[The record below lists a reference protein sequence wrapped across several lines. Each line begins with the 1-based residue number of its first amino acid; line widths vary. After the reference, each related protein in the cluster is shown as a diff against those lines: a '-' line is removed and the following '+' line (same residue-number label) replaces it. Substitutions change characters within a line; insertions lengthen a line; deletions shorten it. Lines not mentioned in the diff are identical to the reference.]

1 MQKEIIMRYC
11 AYLFV
16 VTAGLAASM
25 ANAASPI
32 EATLYKNPQCGC
44 CDEYAR
50 QLEANGFKVTMEN
63 TTDLSQIK
71 KLAGVPE
78 NLAGCHTMR
87 VENYVVEGLVPLDTL
102 NRLLT
107 EKPDIW
113 GIALPGMPTGVP
125 GMPGPKPEPL
135 NIYVISDGTP
145 EVYATE

>member
-1 MQKEIIMRYC
+1 MRCC
-11 AYLFV
+11 AYLFA
-16 VTAGLAASM
+16 VTAGLAASI
-25 ANAASPI
+25 AHAAAPI

-44 CDEYAR
+44 CDEYAKH
-50 QLEANGFKVTMEN
+50 LEANGFKVTMEN
-63 TTDLSQIK
+63 TADLSQIK

-78 NLAGCHTMR
+78 QLAGCHTMR
-87 VENYVVEGLVPLDTL
+87 VGNYVVEGLVPLDTL

-107 EKPDIW
+107 EKPDIR

-135 NIYVISDGTP
+135 NVYVISDGTP